1 MHWHLI
7 KFRAE
12 RRIIAIL
19 LRPEASDSFVTLA
32 LGAAAPFN
40 LLLYLAFQVADASLT
55 RSKYLV
61 TEARAFSL
69 ICIMHFF
76 LNVNSE
82 GLFTQKN
89 PKNPRKS
96 EKSEK
101 SEKIRK
107 SKKSEKNPK
116 NPKKNPKNPK
126 KIQKIRKKS
135 KKSEKIRKIQKT
147 PKNPMIF
154 WRI

>member
-32 LGAAAPFN
+32 LSAAAPFN

-69 ICIMHFF
+69 ICIMLFF
-76 LNVNSE
+76 LNVNPE

-89 PKNPRKS
+89 PKNPKNL
-96 EKSEK
+96 
-101 SEKIRK
+101 
-107 SKKSEKNPK
+107 KKSENPK

-126 KIQKIRKKS
+126 KP
-135 KKSEKIRKIQKT
+135 RKIQ
-147 PKNPMIF
+147 
-154 WRI
+154 